1 VKNVSPSALL
11 LIIRHRRLLLRLAD
25 TDGIVK
31 LNPNHSIVIKFS
43 FRTIPRRKAGLDCVL
58 SLVPRS

>member
-31 LNPNHSIVIKFS
+31 LNPNH
-43 FRTIPRRKAGLDCVL
+43 L
-58 SLVPRS
+58 SLNLV

>member
-11 LIIRHRRLLLRLAD
+11 IIIRHRRLLLRLAD

-31 LNPNHSIVIKFS
+31 LNPNHSIVMKFS
-43 FRTIPRRKAGLDCVL
+43 LEPFQEERLDLIVF
-58 SLVPRS
+58 

>member
-25 TDGIVK
+25 TDGTVK
-31 LNPNHSIVIKFS
+31 LNPNHLSLNLVLEPFQEERLDSIVF
-43 FRTIPRRKAGLDCVL
+43 
-58 SLVPRS
+58 